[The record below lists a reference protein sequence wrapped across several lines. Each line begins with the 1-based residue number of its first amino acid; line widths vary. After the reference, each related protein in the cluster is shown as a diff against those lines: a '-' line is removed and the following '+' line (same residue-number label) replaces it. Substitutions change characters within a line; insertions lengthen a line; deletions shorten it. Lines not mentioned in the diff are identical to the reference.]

1 MEILIKLQILFI
13 CVIAFSSENSYA
25 LSNINNQN
33 KSTIQSSITH
43 GLPYDL
49 PQIIANPVNADKGL
63 YFLGNMTNDVSDS
76 FSKFIIIS
84 DNNGNPFFY
93 KRVPYISDDFKLQP
107 NCLMTYCIGDSNAN
121 NRKFYAL
128 DSNFDLIDSFSV
140 KGHVT
145 DIHELQILPNGHILL
160 IGMDSVNYD
169 MSNIIDGGDTNAVV
183 FSNVIQEQ
191 DENRNVVFEWHAIDH
206 LNITDA
212 TEDIDLTSNLI
223 DFCHMNAL
231 EMDTDG
237 NILASCRNLD
247 EILKINRQT
256 GDIMWQ
262 WGGNN
267 NQFTFINDSIGF
279 SHQHTIRR
287 LPNGNLCLF
296 DDGNLHWDVLPSRAV
311 EYKMDE
317 VNKTV
322 ELVWQ
327 FQHDPPIESDIMGNI
342 QYLNN
347 GNKVIG
353 WGSGY
358 PAITEL
364 DVSGNVI
371 NELALPDDQINYR
384 AVKFNL
390 PASYYKSFISKPLYP
405 SNNSQILTDSV
416 HLVWLKNKFAQ
427 SFYLQL
433 ATDANFENLIVNDSN
448 VISTEYTIN
457 NELLPE
463 ENIYYWRVWSYNNG
477 PDAGGYSNWSEVF
490 SFKKSFTSNVN
501 QDNKMS
507 FALYQ
512 NYPNPAQNSTF
523 INYSIPDNNYV
534 SLVLYNEL
542 GVEILHLI
550 NSEQS
555 AGVHKIELNTENI
568 PTGIYYYILKSG
580 ENILTKKMLVIK

>member
-1 MEILIKLQILFI
+1 MLNKLQILFI
-13 CVIAFSSENSYA
+13 CVIAISSENSYG
-25 LSNINNQN
+25 LSNINKQN
-33 KSTIQSSITH
+33 KSTIQSSISH

-49 PQIIANPVNADKGL
+49 PQIIANPVNGDSGL
-63 YFLGNMTNDVSDS
+63 YFLGNSTNDVSDS

-84 DNNGNPFFY
+84 DNNGNPFYY

-107 NCLMTYCIGDSNAN
+107 NGLMTYCVGDSNAN
-121 NRKFYAL
+121 NRKFFAL
-128 DSNFDLIDSFSV
+128 DSNFDLTDSFYV
-140 KGHVT
+140 KGYVT
-145 DIHELQILPNGHILL
+145 DIHDIQLLPNGHILL

-169 MSNIIDGGDTNAVV
+169 MSNIIDGGDSDAVL

-206 LNITDA
+206 ISVTDA
-212 TEDIDLTSNLI
+212 TEDIDLTANTI
-223 DFCHMNAL
+223 DFCHMNAI
-231 EMDTDG
+231 EMDNDG

-256 GDIMWQ
+256 GEIIWQ
-262 WGGNN
+262 WGGIN
-267 NQFTFINDSIGF
+267 NQFQFINDSVGF

-287 LPNGNLCLF
+287 LNNGNLCLF

-317 VNKTV
+317 INKTV

-371 NELALPDDQINYR
+371 NELALLDDQINYR
-384 AVKFNL
+384 AMKFVL
-390 PASYYKSFISKPLYP
+390 PASYYSAFISKPLYP
-405 SNNSQILTDSV
+405 TNNSYILTDSV
-416 HLVWLKNKFAQ
+416 LLVWSRNKFAQ
-427 SFYLQL
+427 SFYLQV
-433 ATDANFENLIVNDSN
+433 ATDAGFKNLIVNDSN
-448 VISTEYTIN
+448 LTGTEYILN
-457 NELLPE
+457 LGLLTGD
-463 ENIYYWRVWSYNNG
+463 NIYYWRVWSYNNG
-477 PDAGGYSNWSEVF
+477 RDEGGYSNWSEVF
-490 SFKKSFTSNVN
+490 SFIKTITSSIN
-501 QDNKMS
+501 QDDNKLN

-512 NYPNPAQNSTF
+512 NYPNPATNTTI
-523 INYSIPDNNYV
+523 INYLIPDNNYV
-534 SLVLYNEL
+534 SLVVYNEL
-542 GVEILHLI
+542 GVEISHLV
-550 NSEQS
+550 NSYQS
-555 AGVHKIELNTENI
+555 AGMHNIELNTENI
-568 PTGIYYYILKSG
+568 PTGIYCYTLKSG
-580 ENILTKKMLVIK
+580 DNILTKNMLVIK